1 MGRPSI
7 TRAACAGTL
16 LHLLAFAWPGF
27 TAPCPSVDTS
37 GPAPDAQRR
46 QRRAGQVQMQVERML
61 LIREADRAKSL
72 RQSKRASLI
81 EARLCKVTTEIMRAE
96 NGQKG

>member
-1 MGRPSI
+1 
-7 TRAACAGTL
+7 
-16 LHLLAFAWPGF
+16 
-27 TAPCPSVDTS
+27 
-37 GPAPDAQRR
+37 
-46 QRRAGQVQMQVERML
+46 MQVERML